1 MLTRDRAAV
10 RPALFRSK
18 NKSLNKNNGRED
30 AGPCNFK
37 QKTFSKTLSK
47 KLLAKR
53 CNFKQNVATL
63 SKTLQLLAK
72 CRNFKQNFKQNS
84 RTPTHW
90 CTGIEQKNRW
100 SQ

>member
-18 NKSLNKNNGRED
+18 NKTLNKYNGRED

-53 CNFKQNVATL
+53 CNF
-63 SKTLQLLAK
+63 
-72 CRNFKQNFKQNS
+72 
-84 RTPTHW
+84 
-90 CTGIEQKNRW
+90 
-100 SQ
+100 